1 MSGNSRKAAIA
12 GYKERKVAAGIYMI
26 SCVALDRQWVG
37 QAADLSTIWN
47 RLSFELRHGGNRCR
61 TLQAAW
67 SAHGPEAFVFGEVER
82 LDDEAIAYIR
92 NRALKERLVHWRDR
106 LKAEAI

>member
-1 MSGNSRKAAIA
+1 MSDDSRKAAIA
-12 GYKERKVAAGIYMI
+12 AYKERKIAAGIYVIRCMM
-26 SCVALDRQWVG
+26 LDRQWVG
-37 QAADLSTIWN
+37 RADDLSTIWN
-47 RLSFELRHGGNRCR
+47 RLSFELRHGGNQCR

-67 SAHGPEAFVFGEVER
+67 TAHGPAAFVFGEVER

-92 NRALKERLVHWRDR
+92 SRALKERLAHWRDR